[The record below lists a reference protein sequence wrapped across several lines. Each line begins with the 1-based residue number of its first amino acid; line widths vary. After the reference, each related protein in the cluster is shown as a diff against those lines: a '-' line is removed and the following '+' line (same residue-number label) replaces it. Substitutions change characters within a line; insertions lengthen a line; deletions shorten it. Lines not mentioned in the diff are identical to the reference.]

1 MSIGIYECVKLCVF
15 TRSGGNYYFISSSR
29 LYIASCSVRTTF
41 TESVHALANDA
52 HLLTSDQTRVLAE
65 FKHIIKRRKRN

>member
-1 MSIGIYECVKLCVF
+1 MATII
-15 TRSGGNYYFISSSR
+15 ISSSR
-29 LYIASCSVRTTF
+29 LYIALLQCAHNF
-41 TESVHALANDA
+41 LESVHALLANDA

>member
-1 MSIGIYECVKLCVF
+1 MSIGIYECVRLCVF
-15 TRSGGNYYFISSSR
+15 TRSGGNTYQSSSR
-29 LYIASCSVRTTF
+29 LYIACSVRTTLF
-41 TESVHALANDA
+41 ESVLLILANDA